1 MATLNQTMML
11 EMAKQRLQTATLPAG
26 ADKTKLLNYLP
37 GITKAIAQA
46 FATWQAAATLTGVQ
60 IVAVTASGGKLSG
73 PPLEALIKASA
84 PAGHEVLNNAIA
96 AGVHNQMKQFEQ
108 GVKVPGL
115 PWYPTFAAFP
125 GPVAPPMPNVPS
137 PLMTIAAAAAAAWK
151 GELVKSA
158 IVQKLPTP
166 RPPGSEQVAGAVAA
180 GLEMAVTMW
189 LTTTMVK
196 NVMGSGSVPTF
207 APPYVPVGAVVGG
220 LGNMVPGG
228 LA

>member
-1 MATLNQTMML
+1 MSTLNPTVML
-11 EMAKQRLQTATLPAG
+11 ELAKQRLQTAALPAG

-37 GITKAIAQA
+37 GITKAIALA
-46 FATWQAAATLTGVQ
+46 FASWQAGATLTGVQ
-60 IVAVTASGGKLSG
+60 IMAVTATGGKLSG
-73 PPLEALIKASA
+73 PPLEGLIKASA
-84 PAGHEVLNNAIA
+84 PAGHAVLNNAIA

-125 GPVAPPMPNVPS
+125 GPVAPPMPNAPT
-137 PLMTIAAAAAAAWK
+137 PLMTIAAGGAAALK
-151 GELVKSA
+151 GDQVRNA

-180 GLEMAVTMW
+180 ALEAAVVMW
-189 LTTTMVK
+189 LASTMVT

-207 APPYVPVGAVVGG
+207 APPYVPVGPVVGG

-228 LA
+228 LV